1 MIKRSL
7 DIILSLIA
15 ILIWSPLLI
24 PIIVLLKITGEG
36 YIFYKQKRV
45 GQDNKL
51 FDLLKFATMF
61 NDSPNMAGGN
71 ITAKN
76 DPRILPFGK
85 LLRKYKINELPQ
97 IINVLIGDMSI
108 IGRRPTVMEHYNFYE
123 EDVKIILS
131 NYKPGLS
138 GISSIVF
145 RDEEKYFTGNTPE
158 ENKNIYRNKI
168 APFKGELEIWYCQ
181 KQSVIVDFLLIII
194 TIFSLVKP
202 SSNLNNYFFKDLPK
216 HPLFNPA

>member
-1 MIKRSL
+1 MKRLL
-7 DIILSLIA
+7 DIILSSIA
-15 ILIWSPLLI
+15 ILLLSPLML
-24 PIIVLLKITGEG
+24 PIMIILKFTGEG
-36 YIFYKQKRV
+36 FVFYKQQRV
-45 GQDNKL
+45 GKDGKL
-51 FDLLKFATMF
+51 FGLLKFATMF
-61 NDSPNMAGGN
+61 KNSPNMKGGN
-71 ITAKN
+71 ITSKN
-76 DPRILPFGK
+76 DFRILPFGNI
-85 LLRKYKINELPQ
+85 LRKYKINELPQ

-108 IGRRPTVMEHYNFYE
+108 IGRRPTVMEHYNFYK

-194 TIFSLVKP
+194 TIISLVKP
-202 SSNLNNYFFKDLPK
+202 LSDLHNYFFNDLPK

>member
-15 ILIWSPLLI
+15 ILILSPLLI
-24 PIIVLLKITGEG
+24 PIIVLLKMTGEG

-45 GQDNKL
+45 GRDNKL
-51 FDLLKFATMF
+51 FDLLKFATMYK
-61 NDSPNMAGGN
+61 DSPNMEGGS
-71 ITAKN
+71 ITSKD

-85 LLRKYKINELPQ
+85 ILRKYKINELPQ
-97 IINVLIGDMSI
+97 VINVLIGDMSI
-108 IGRRPTVMEHYNFYE
+108 IGRRPTVMEHYNFYK

-145 RDEEKYFTGNTPE
+145 RNEEQYFTGRSPE
-158 ENKNIYRNKI
+158 KNKNIYRNKI

-181 KQSVIVDFLLIII
+181 NQTVLVAFLLIII
-194 TIFSLVKP
+194 TIITFLK
-202 SSNLNNYFFKDLPK
+202 YI
-216 HPLFNPA
+216 